1 MQKRDGVAAAAG
13 IDAKMLHVGSDY
25 GMARMAFAQ
34 PHEAEIGEI
43 RLPSGVPLGA
53 VGETGEVVGHNE
65 GRAHPRPASKATYSM
80 VPTRAKWH
88 FGIAGNCGIIGPVQE
103 FDRACRPLR
112 TAAPSADG
120 LQPLGY

>member
-1 MQKRDGVAAAAG
+1 MQKRDGVAAAAV

-53 VGETGEVVGHNE
+53 VGETG
-65 GRAHPRPASKATYSM
+65 
-80 VPTRAKWH
+80 KWSAITKGVRTH
-88 FGIAGNCGIIGPVQE
+88 A
-103 FDRACRPLR
+103 RRRRLR
-112 TAAPSADG
+112 I
-120 LQPLGY
+120 